1 MKKLFS
7 VFLAA
12 LLLLQ
17 LSLFALADSSKP
29 ADAAQQYSLQVIDNV
44 MQFVKNDKVVR
55 SVSLQNST
63 ISLGKN
69 KQGGI
74 RVTVKDSTGK
84 SRNFTLGSQ
93 TALTVS
99 GELQS
104 LQLNK
109 SLPASASI
117 SLEKGAKVESLKVS
131 AACKVQLQGKVS
143 QLKVTN
149 ANAKVTAEKSA
160 SIGAV
165 STVSANALS
174 GISQAKITISTAG
187 SLSAGRDQ
195 MNDDSRND
203 DSRYDRDDDDDD
215 DDRYDRD
222 EDDDDR
228 FDDDDDDDHHEEL
241 PQEKPEEKPDDKPSV
256 PDSQR
261 YRITRIESKP
271 AEVLFSLNLPTE
283 QPLTKD
289 DIAILCNGS
298 GKDMTIVN
306 VYTKDN
312 QNYTVTTAYYADNE
326 YFLSIQLADGSMI
339 NKTFTVSLLAP
350 QLEQPFVEWS
360 GENSVEITYVSDA
373 AGSLYYLVQP
383 VAAQTRNLWEGQE
396 EPTADQL
403 KAQGTKLEMKV
414 QSNQFTIDKLDASTA
429 YTLYY
434 LAVDNFDRTS
444 QVYTASIPAKTEQPE
459 KSEITITS
467 VEAHTDLSNFGG
479 VHHWFDLTLSEDP
492 QEELTK
498 ENFNISCPVGD
509 TSLGRV
515 QKNSA
520 TEYTL
525 YLKERVIL
533 KDSNDFR
540 FTVTFSDGSTAT
552 KIETLDYSAPIA
564 SAITAT
570 RKSESTVE
578 FTFKLNE
585 PGTVYW
591 KIYNNADAPSSISD
605 ATIEDIIKTGTPIEK
620 VEAGIEY
627 KHLLTDIPAK
637 DVTLYFVPV
646 DRHGNV
652 PKFVETKKISN
663 DFIPEQTEKPEQGE
677 SNIASIIVTDDTHM
691 SSEGPRLFVTFKKAV
706 SSLVDNA
713 DVRIVGKNMTL
724 SGTKQIQVID
734 PSSLDVGIQLMPVVP
749 AGEYTLEIYLDDVLN
764 KATFTIE

>member
-7 VFLAA
+7 VFLAS

-17 LSLFALADSSKP
+17 LSLFALADSSKT
-29 ADAAQQYSLQVIDNV
+29 AAAAQQYSLQVIDNV

-55 SVSLQNST
+55 SVSLQNPT
-63 ISLGKN
+63 INLGKS

-74 RVTVKDSTGK
+74 RVSVKDSTGK

-174 GISQAKITISTAG
+174 GISQAKITVSTAG

-215 DDRYDRD
+215 DD
-222 EDDDDR
+222 
-228 FDDDDDDDHHEEL
+228 DDDHEEQ
-241 PQEKPEEKPDDKPSV
+241 PQEKPDDKPSV

-339 NKTFTVSLLAP
+339 NKTFTTSLLAP
-350 QLEQPFVEWS
+350 QLEQPLVEWS
-360 GENSVEITYVSDA
+360 GENSVQITYVSDA

-383 VAAQTRNLWEGQE
+383 VKAQTRSLWEGQE

-403 KAQGTKLEMKV
+403 KAQGTKLAMKV
-414 QSNQFTIDKLDASTA
+414 QSNQFTIDNLDASTA

-444 QVYTASIPAKTEQPE
+444 QIYTTSIPAKTEQPD

-498 ENFNISCPVGD
+498 ENFNISCPKGD
-509 TSLGRV
+509 TSLGCV

-552 KIETLDYSAPIA
+552 TTKYLDYSAPEISSVSFKRTSETTA
-564 SAITAT
+564 EVSFSADTDGILYWKVLD
-570 RKSESTVE
+570 KSEIPQDTSP
-578 FTFKLNE
+578 KLPE
-585 PGTVYW
+585 
-591 KIYNNADAPSSISD
+591 KI
-605 ATIEDIIKTGTPIEK
+605 IEGGNTMKIKGQTTNVLDLEN
-620 VEAGIEY
+620 
-627 KHLLTDIPAK
+627 LTDETQYFCFVSEDEYGNQMEFYDYEKIPTYVAPEP
-637 DVTLYFVPV
+637 PV
-646 DRHGNV
+646 Q
-652 PKFVETKKISN
+652 
-663 DFIPEQTEKPEQGE
+663 PEPEE
-677 SNIASIIVTDDTHM
+677 SNIASITVTDDTYM
-691 SSEGPRLFVTFKKAV
+691 GSKGPRLSVTYKKEI
-706 SSLVDNA
+706 SSFVDNA
-713 DVRIVGKNMTL
+713 DIVVRGSKQVL
-724 SGTKQIQVID
+724 SGYRQIQIAEARPD
-734 PSSLDVGIQLMPVVP
+734 GIEIQLMPVVQ

>member
-7 VFLAA
+7 VFLAS

-17 LSLFALADSSKP
+17 LSLFALADSSKS
-29 ADAAQQYSLQVIDNV
+29 AAQQYSLQVIDNV

-63 ISLGKN
+63 INLGKS

-74 RVTVKDSTGK
+74 RVSVKDSTGK

-109 SLPASASI
+109 SLPASASV
-117 SLEKGAKVESLKVS
+117 SLEKGAKVESLKVN

-174 GISQAKITISTAG
+174 GISQAKITVSTAG

-203 DSRYDRDDDDDD
+203 D
-215 DDRYDRD
+215 RYDRD
-222 EDDDDR
+222 EGDDDR
-228 FDDDDDDDHHEEL
+228 FDDDDDHEEL
-241 PQEKPEEKPDDKPSV
+241 PQEKPEDKPSV

-261 YRITRIESKP
+261 YRITSIQSKP

-283 QPLTKD
+283 QPLTKEN
-289 DIAILCNGS
+289 IAILCNGS

-350 QLEQPFVEWS
+350 QLEKPFVEWNDDS
-360 GENSVEITYVSDA
+360 SVEITYVSDA

-403 KAQGTKLEMKV
+403 KAKGTKLEMKV
-414 QSNQFTIDKLDASTA
+414 QSNRFTIDNLDARTA

-498 ENFNISCPVGD
+498 ENFNISCPKGD

-540 FTVTFSDGSTAT
+540 FIVTFSDGSTAT
-552 KIETLDYSAPIA
+552 TTKYLDYSAPKI
-564 SAITAT
+564 SSVSFKRTSETTAEVSFSSDT
-570 RKSESTVE
+570 DGILYWKVLDKSEIPQDTSPKKPEVII
-578 FTFKLNE
+578 N
-585 PGTVYW
+585 GGNRV
-591 KIYNNADAPSSISD
+591 
-605 ATIEDIIKTGTPIEK
+605 DIIGQTTNVLELENLTDETQYFCFVSEDEYGNRMEFYDYEK
-620 VEAGIEY
+620 IPAYVAPEPEPEQPENTFQIVSFHVEADDYYVPTGAHY
-627 KHLLTDIPAK
+627 FDITISEGDA
-637 DVTLYFVPV
+637 
-646 DRHGNV
+646 GN
-652 PKFVETKKISN
+652 ISY
-663 DFIPEQTEKPEQGE
+663 
-677 SNIASIIVTDDTHM
+677 DDITIKGMGVILNGHM
-691 SSEGPRLFVTFKKAV
+691 SFCHKYVESERPQRMTFCTSKPLA
-706 SSLVDNA
+706 
-713 DVRIVGKNMTL
+713 
-724 SGTKQIQVID
+724 
-734 PSSLDVGIQLMPVVP
+734 
-749 AGEYTLEIYLDDVLN
+749 AGEYTITINLN
-764 KATFTIE
+764 GKTASKAFTVTE

>member
-7 VFLAA
+7 VFLAS

-17 LSLFALADSSKP
+17 LSLFALADSSKS
-29 ADAAQQYSLQVIDNV
+29 AAAAQQYSLQVIDNV

-55 SVSLQNST
+55 SVSLQNPT
-63 ISLGKN
+63 INLGKS

-74 RVTVKDSTGK
+74 RVSVKDSTGK
-84 SRNFTLGSQ
+84 SRSFTLGSQ

-104 LQLNK
+104 LQLSK
-109 SLPASASI
+109 SLPASASV
-117 SLEKGAKVESLKVS
+117 SLEKGAKVESLKVN

-160 SIGAV
+160 SIGSV

-174 GISQAKITISTAG
+174 GISQAKITVSTAG

-203 DSRYDRDDDDDD
+203 D
-215 DDRYDRD
+215 RYDRD
-222 EDDDDR
+222 EGDDDR
-228 FDDDDDDDHHEEL
+228 FDDDDDHEEL
-241 PQEKPEEKPDDKPSV
+241 PQEKPEDKPSV

-261 YRITRIESKP
+261 YRITSIQSKP

-283 QPLTKD
+283 QPLTKEN
-289 DIAILCNGS
+289 IAILCNGS

-350 QLEQPFVEWS
+350 QLEKPFVEWS

-383 VAAQTRNLWEGQE
+383 VAAQTRNLWEEQE
-396 EPTADQL
+396 EPTVDQL
-403 KAQGTKLEMKV
+403 KAKGTQLEMKV
-414 QSNQFTIDKLDASTA
+414 QSNRFTIDNLDARTA

-444 QVYTASIPAKTEQPE
+444 QIYTASIPAKTEQPE
-459 KSEITITS
+459 KSEITI
-467 VEAHTDLSNFGG
+467 VDMVINSNINIDEVS
-479 VHHWFDLTLSEDP
+479 VHHSFDITLSEAP
-492 QEELTK
+492 QEELTLDQ
-498 ENFNISCPVGD
+498 FSVTCPQESD
-509 TSLGRV
+509 IKLGKLTKR
-515 QKNSA
+515 SD
-520 TEYTL
+520 TEY
-525 YLKERVIL
+525 RVEIAPNRIL
-533 KDSNDFR
+533 KDNNNY
-540 FTVTFSDGSTAT
+540 TLTITFADGSTAS
-552 KIETLDYSAPIA
+552 KKAFLDYSAPEI
-564 SAITAT
+564 S
-570 RKSESTVE
+570 SV
-578 FTFKLNE
+578 KLNRTSE
-585 PGTVYW
+585 TTAEVSFSSDTDGILYW
-591 KIYNNADAPSSISD
+591 KVLNQKEIPQDTSPKLPEKI
-605 ATIEDIIKTGTPIEK
+605 IEGGNQVDIIGQTTNVLEL
-620 VEAGIEY
+620 EN
-627 KHLLTDIPAK
+627 LTDETQYFCFVSEDEYGNRMNFYDYEKIPTYVAPEP
-637 DVTLYFVPV
+637 PV
-646 DRHGNV
+646 Q
-652 PKFVETKKISN
+652 
-663 DFIPEQTEKPEQGE
+663 PEPEE
-677 SNIASIIVTDDTHM
+677 SNIASITVTDDTYM
-691 SSEGPRLFVTFKKAV
+691 GSKGPRLSVTYKKEI
-706 SSLVDNA
+706 SSFVDNA
-713 DVRIVGKNMTL
+713 DIVVRGSKQVL
-724 SGTKQIQVID
+724 SGYRQIQIAEARPD
-734 PSSLDVGIQLMPVVP
+734 GIEIQLMPVVQ

>member
-1 MKKLFS
+1 MRMKKLFS
-7 VFLAA
+7 VFLAS

-17 LSLFALADSSKP
+17 LSLFALADSSKS
-29 ADAAQQYSLQVIDNV
+29 AAAAQQYSLQVIDNV

-55 SVSLQNST
+55 SVSLQNPT
-63 ISLGKN
+63 INLGKS

-74 RVTVKDSTGK
+74 RVSVKDSTGK
-84 SRNFTLGSQ
+84 SRSFTLGSQ

-104 LQLNK
+104 LQLSK

-117 SLEKGAKVESLKVS
+117 SLEKGAKVESLKVN

-174 GISQAKITISTAG
+174 GISQAKITVSTAG

-203 DSRYDRDDDDDD
+203 D
-215 DDRYDRD
+215 RYDRD
-222 EDDDDR
+222 EGDDDR
-228 FDDDDDDDHHEEL
+228 FDDDDDHEEL
-241 PQEKPEEKPDDKPSV
+241 PQEKPEDKPSV

-261 YRITRIESKP
+261 YRITSIQSKP

-283 QPLTKD
+283 QPLTKEN
-289 DIAILCNGS
+289 IAILCNGS

-339 NKTFTVSLLAP
+339 NKTFTTSLLAP
-350 QLEQPFVEWS
+350 QLEKPFVEWNDDS
-360 GENSVEITYVSDA
+360 SVEITYVSDA

-383 VAAQTRNLWEGQE
+383 VAAQTRSLWEGQE

-403 KAQGTKLEMKV
+403 KAQGTKLAMKV
-414 QSNQFTIDKLDASTA
+414 QSNQFTIDNLDARTA

-444 QVYTASIPAKTEQPE
+444 QIYTASIPAKTEQPD

-492 QEELTK
+492 QEELTIS
-498 ENFNISCPVGD
+498 NFNIYCPVGD

-552 KIETLDYSAPIA
+552 TTKYLDYSAPEISSVKLNRTSETTA
-564 SAITAT
+564 EVSFSSDTDGILYWKVLDKSEIPQDTSPKKPEVIINGGNRVDIIGQTTNVLELENLTDETQYFCFVSEDEYGNRMNFYDYEKIPTYVAPEPPVQPEDTFQIVSFHVEADDYYVPTGAHYFDITISEGDAANIRLEHITIKGMGVSLNGDKGFFTKSVDSDNPQRMYFYT
-570 RKSESTVE
+570 RKLLAAGDYTI
-578 FTFKLNE
+578 TINLN
-585 PGTVYW
+585 G
-591 KIYNNADAPSSISD
+591 
-605 ATIEDIIKTGTPIEK
+605 KT
-620 VEAGIEY
+620 AS
-627 KHLLTDIPAK
+627 K
-637 DVTLYFVPV
+637 D
-646 DRHGNV
+646 
-652 PKFVETKKISN
+652 
-663 DFIPEQTEKPEQGE
+663 
-677 SNIASIIVTDDTHM
+677 
-691 SSEGPRLFVTFKKAV
+691 
-706 SSLVDNA
+706 
-713 DVRIVGKNMTL
+713 
-724 SGTKQIQVID
+724 
-734 PSSLDVGIQLMPVVP
+734 
-749 AGEYTLEIYLDDVLN
+749 
-764 KATFTIE
+764 FTIE

>member
-7 VFLAA
+7 VFLAS

-17 LSLFALADSSKP
+17 LSLFALADSSKS
-29 ADAAQQYSLQVIDNV
+29 AAAAQQYSLQVIDNV

-63 ISLGKN
+63 INLGKS

-74 RVTVKDSTGK
+74 RVSVKDSTGK
-84 SRNFTLGSQ
+84 SRSFTLGSQ

-104 LQLNK
+104 LQLSK

-117 SLEKGAKVESLKVS
+117 SLEKGAKVESLKVN

-160 SIGAV
+160 SIGSV
-165 STVSANALS
+165 STVSANAVS
-174 GISQAKITISTAG
+174 GISQAKITVSTAG

-195 MNDDSRND
+195 MNDDSRYEDN
-203 DSRYDRDDDDDD
+203 RYDRDDDEDD
-215 DDRYDRD
+215 DDRYED
-222 EDDDDR
+222 EEQE
-228 FDDDDDDDHHEEL
+228 EEL
-241 PQEKPEEKPDDKPSV
+241 PQEKPEDKPSV

-261 YRITRIESKP
+261 YRITSIQSKP

-339 NKTFTVSLLAP
+339 NKTFTTSLLAP
-350 QLEQPFVEWS
+350 QLEKPFVEWS

-383 VAAQTRNLWEGQE
+383 VAAQTRNLWEEQE

-403 KAQGTKLEMKV
+403 KAKGTQLEMKV
-414 QSNQFTIDKLDASTA
+414 QSNRFTIDELDAGTA

-444 QVYTASIPAKTEQPE
+444 QIYTASIPAKTEQPE
-459 KSEITITS
+459 KSEITI
-467 VEAHTDLSNFGG
+467 VDMVINSNINIDEVS
-479 VHHWFDLTLSEDP
+479 VHHSFDITLSEAP
-492 QEELTK
+492 QEELTLDQ
-498 ENFNISCPVGD
+498 FSVTCPQESD
-509 TSLGRV
+509 IKLGKLTKR
-515 QKNSA
+515 SD
-520 TEYTL
+520 TEY
-525 YLKERVIL
+525 RVEIAPNRIL
-533 KDSNDFR
+533 KDNNNY
-540 FTVTFSDGSTAT
+540 TLTITFADGSTAS
-552 KIETLDYSAPIA
+552 KKAFLDYSAPEI
-564 SAITAT
+564 SSVKLNRTSETTAEVSFSSDT
-570 RKSESTVE
+570 DGILYWKVLDKSEIPQDTSPKKPEVII
-578 FTFKLNE
+578 N
-585 PGTVYW
+585 GGNRV
-591 KIYNNADAPSSISD
+591 
-605 ATIEDIIKTGTPIEK
+605 DIIGQTTNVLELENLTDETQYFCFVSEDEYGNRMEFYDYEK
-620 VEAGIEY
+620 IPAYVAPEPEPEQPENTFQIVSFHVEADDYYVPTGAHY
-627 KHLLTDIPAK
+627 FDITISEGDA
-637 DVTLYFVPV
+637 
-646 DRHGNV
+646 GN
-652 PKFVETKKISN
+652 ISY
-663 DFIPEQTEKPEQGE
+663 
-677 SNIASIIVTDDTHM
+677 DDITIKGMGVILNGHM
-691 SSEGPRLFVTFKKAV
+691 SFCHKYVESERPQRMTFCTSKPLA
-706 SSLVDNA
+706 
-713 DVRIVGKNMTL
+713 
-724 SGTKQIQVID
+724 
-734 PSSLDVGIQLMPVVP
+734 
-749 AGEYTLEIYLDDVLN
+749 AGEYTITINLN
-764 KATFTIE
+764 GKTASKAFTVTE

>member
-7 VFLAA
+7 VFLAS

-17 LSLFALADSSKP
+17 LSLFALADSSKS
-29 ADAAQQYSLQVIDNV
+29 AAAAQQYSLQVIDNV

-63 ISLGKN
+63 INLGKS

-74 RVTVKDSTGK
+74 RVSVKDSTGK
-84 SRNFTLGSQ
+84 SRSFTLGSQ

-104 LQLNK
+104 LQLSK

-117 SLEKGAKVESLKVS
+117 SLEKGAKVESLKVN

-174 GISQAKITISTAG
+174 GISQAKITVSTAG

-195 MNDDSRND
+195 MNDDSRYEDN
-203 DSRYDRDDDDDD
+203 RYDRDDDEDD
-215 DDRYDRD
+215 DDRYED
-222 EDDDDR
+222 EEQE
-228 FDDDDDDDHHEEL
+228 EEL
-241 PQEKPEEKPDDKPSV
+241 PQEKPEDKPSV

-261 YRITRIESKP
+261 YRITSIQSKP

-283 QPLTKD
+283 QPLTKEN
-289 DIAILCNGS
+289 IAILCNGS

-339 NKTFTVSLLAP
+339 NKTFTTSLLAP
-350 QLEQPFVEWS
+350 QLEKPFVEWS

-383 VAAQTRNLWEGQE
+383 VAAQTRNLWEEQE

-403 KAQGTKLEMKV
+403 KAKGTQLEMKV
-414 QSNQFTIDKLDASTA
+414 QSNRFTIDELDAGTA

-444 QVYTASIPAKTEQPE
+444 QIYTASIPAKTEQPE
-459 KSEITITS
+459 KSEITI
-467 VEAHTDLSNFGG
+467 VDMVINSNINIDEVS
-479 VHHWFDLTLSEDP
+479 VHHSFDITLSEAP
-492 QEELTK
+492 QEELTLDQ
-498 ENFNISCPVGD
+498 FSVTCPQESD
-509 TSLGRV
+509 IKLGKLTKR
-515 QKNSA
+515 SD
-520 TEYTL
+520 TEY
-525 YLKERVIL
+525 RVEIAPNRIL
-533 KDSNDFR
+533 KDNNNY
-540 FTVTFSDGSTAT
+540 TLTITFADGSTAS
-552 KIETLDYSAPIA
+552 KKAFLDYSAPEI
-564 SAITAT
+564 SSVKLNRTSETTAEVSFSSDT
-570 RKSESTVE
+570 DGILYWKVLDKSEIPQDTSP
-578 FTFKLNE
+578 KE
-585 PGTVYW
+585 PEVIINGGNRV
-591 KIYNNADAPSSISD
+591 
-605 ATIEDIIKTGTPIEK
+605 DIIGQTTNVLEL
-620 VEAGIEY
+620 EN
-627 KHLLTDIPAK
+627 LTDETQYFCFVSEDEYGNRMNFYDYEKIPTYVAPEPPVQPEESLIESITVSRDGYYLGK
-637 DVTLYFVPV
+637 DGHQLTVTTKEPINMSNYNTSIHGKGIVIQGYQNLGVSSN
-646 DRHGNV
+646 DGGNV
-652 PKFVETKKISN
+652 YTV
-663 DFIPEQTEKPEQGE
+663 D
-677 SNIASIIVTDDTHM
+677 IARYLTPGD
-691 SSEGPRLFVTFKKAV
+691 
-706 SSLVDNA
+706 
-713 DVRIVGKNMTL
+713 
-724 SGTKQIQVID
+724 
-734 PSSLDVGIQLMPVVP
+734 
-749 AGEYTLEIYLDDVLN
+749 YTLKVNIDGKIIE
-764 KATFTIE
+764 APFTVIE

>member
-7 VFLAA
+7 VFLAS

-17 LSLFALADSSKP
+17 LSLFALADSSKS
-29 ADAAQQYSLQVIDNV
+29 AAAAQQYSLQVIDNV

-55 SVSLQNST
+55 SVSLQNPT
-63 ISLGKN
+63 INLGKS

-74 RVTVKDSTGK
+74 RVSVKDSTGK
-84 SRNFTLGSQ
+84 SRSFTLGSQ

-104 LQLNK
+104 LQLSK
-109 SLPASASI
+109 SLPASVSI
-117 SLEKGAKVESLKVS
+117 SLEKGAKVESLKVN

-174 GISQAKITISTAG
+174 GISQAKITVSTAG

-203 DSRYDRDDDDDD
+203 D
-215 DDRYDRD
+215 RYDRD
-222 EDDDDR
+222 EGDDDR
-228 FDDDDDDDHHEEL
+228 FDDDDDDDHEEL
-241 PQEKPEEKPDDKPSV
+241 PQEKPEDKPSV

-312 QNYTVTTAYYADNE
+312 RNYTVTTAYYADNE

-339 NKTFTVSLLAP
+339 NKTFTTSLLAP
-350 QLEQPFVEWS
+350 QLEKPFVEWS
-360 GENSVEITYVSDA
+360 GENSVEITYVSSA

-383 VAAQTRNLWEGQE
+383 VAAQTRNLWEEQE
-396 EPTADQL
+396 EPTVDQL
-403 KAQGTKLEMKV
+403 KAKGTQLEMKV
-414 QSNQFTIDKLDASTA
+414 QSNRFTIDELDARTA

-444 QVYTASIPAKTEQPE
+444 QIYTASIPAKTEQPE

-498 ENFNISCPVGD
+498 ENFNISCPKGD

-540 FTVTFSDGSTAT
+540 FTVTFSDSSTAT
-552 KIETLDYSAPIA
+552 TTKYLDYSAPEI
-564 SAITAT
+564 SSVNFNRTSETTAEVSFSSDT
-570 RKSESTVE
+570 DGILYWKVLDKSEIPQDTSPKKPEVII
-578 FTFKLNE
+578 N
-585 PGTVYW
+585 GGNRV
-591 KIYNNADAPSSISD
+591 
-605 ATIEDIIKTGTPIEK
+605 DIIGQTTNVLEL
-620 VEAGIEY
+620 EN
-627 KHLLTDIPAK
+627 LTDETQYFCFVSEDEYGNRMEFYDYEKIPTYVAPEP
-637 DVTLYFVPV
+637 PV
-646 DRHGNV
+646 Q
-652 PKFVETKKISN
+652 
-663 DFIPEQTEKPEQGE
+663 PEPEE
-677 SNIASIIVTDDTHM
+677 SNIASITVTDDTYM
-691 SSEGPRLFVTFKKAV
+691 GSKGPRLSVTYKKEI
-706 SSLVDNA
+706 SSFVDNA
-713 DVRIVGKNMTL
+713 DIVVRGSKQVL
-724 SGTKQIQVID
+724 SGYRQIQIAEARPD
-734 PSSLDVGIQLMPVVP
+734 GIEIQLMPVVQ

>member
-7 VFLAA
+7 VFLAS

-17 LSLFALADSSKP
+17 LSLFALADSSKS
-29 ADAAQQYSLQVIDNV
+29 AAAAQQYSLQVIDNV

-55 SVSLQNST
+55 SVSLQNPT
-63 ISLGKN
+63 INLGKS

-74 RVTVKDSTGK
+74 RVSVKDSTGK
-84 SRNFTLGSQ
+84 SRSFTLGSQ

-99 GELQS
+99 GELQG
-104 LQLNK
+104 LQLSK

-117 SLEKGAKVESLKVS
+117 SLEKGAKVESLKVN

-160 SIGAV
+160 SIGSV

-174 GISQAKITISTAG
+174 GISQAKITVSTAG

-195 MNDDSRND
+195 MNDDSR
-203 DSRYDRDDDDDD
+203 YE
-215 DDRYDRD
+215 DDRYED
-222 EDDDDR
+222 EEQE
-228 FDDDDDDDHHEEL
+228 EEL
-241 PQEKPEEKPDDKPSV
+241 PQEKPEDKPSV

-261 YRITRIESKP
+261 YRITSIQSKP

-312 QNYTVTTAYYADNE
+312 RNYTVTTAYYADNE

-350 QLEQPFVEWS
+350 QLEKPFVEWNDDS
-360 GENSVEITYVSDA
+360 SVEITYVSDA

-403 KAQGTKLEMKV
+403 KAQGTKLAMKV
-414 QSNQFTIDKLDASTA
+414 QSNQFTIDNLDARTA

-444 QVYTASIPAKTEQPE
+444 QIYTASIPAKTEQPE

-498 ENFNISCPVGD
+498 ENFNISCPKGD

-552 KIETLDYSAPIA
+552 TTKYLDYSAPKISSVSFKRTSETTAEA
-564 SAITAT
+564 SFSSDTDGILYWKVLD
-570 RKSESTVE
+570 KSEIPQDTSPKKPETIINGGNIKKIQGQTTNVLELENLTDETQYFCFVSEDEYGNRME
-578 FTFKLNE
+578 FYDYEKIPAYVAPEPEPEQPENTFQI
-585 PGTVYW
+585 V
-591 KIYNNADAPSSISD
+591 SFH
-605 ATIEDIIKTGTPIEK
+605 
-620 VEAGIEY
+620 VEADDYYVPTGAHY
-627 KHLLTDIPAK
+627 FDITISEGDA
-637 DVTLYFVPV
+637 
-646 DRHGNV
+646 GN
-652 PKFVETKKISN
+652 ISY
-663 DFIPEQTEKPEQGE
+663 
-677 SNIASIIVTDDTHM
+677 DDITIKGMGVILNGHM
-691 SSEGPRLFVTFKKAV
+691 SFCHKYVESERPQRMTFCTSKPLA
-706 SSLVDNA
+706 
-713 DVRIVGKNMTL
+713 
-724 SGTKQIQVID
+724 
-734 PSSLDVGIQLMPVVP
+734 
-749 AGEYTLEIYLDDVLN
+749 AGEYTITINLN
-764 KATFTIE
+764 GKTASKAFTVTE

>member
-7 VFLAA
+7 VFLAS

-17 LSLFALADSSKP
+17 LSLFALADSSKS
-29 ADAAQQYSLQVIDNV
+29 AAAAQQYSLQVIDNV

-63 ISLGKN
+63 INLGKS

-74 RVTVKDSTGK
+74 RVSVKDSTGK
-84 SRNFTLGSQ
+84 SRSFTLGSQ

-174 GISQAKITISTAG
+174 GISQAKITISAAG

-195 MNDDSRND
+195 MNDDSRYD
-203 DSRYDRDDDDDD
+203 DDRYDRDDDEDDD

-222 EDDDDR
+222 EDDDD
-228 FDDDDDDDHHEEL
+228 DDHEEL
-241 PQEKPEEKPDDKPSV
+241 PQEKPEEKPEDKPSV

-283 QPLTKD
+283 QPLTKEN
-289 DIAILCNGS
+289 IAILCNGS

-339 NKTFTVSLLAP
+339 NKTFTTSLLAP

-383 VAAQTRNLWEGQE
+383 DAAQTRNLWEGQE

-403 KAQGTKLEMKV
+403 KAKGTKLEMKV
-414 QSNQFTIDKLDASTA
+414 QSNQFTIDNLDARTA

-444 QVYTASIPAKTEQPE
+444 QIYTASIPAKTEQPE
-459 KSEITITS
+459 KSEITI
-467 VEAHTDLSNFGG
+467 VDMVINSNTNPDEVS
-479 VHHWFDLTLSEDP
+479 VHHSFDITLSEAP
-492 QEELTK
+492 QEELTLDQ
-498 ENFNISCPVGD
+498 FSVTCPQESD
-509 TSLGRV
+509 IKLGKLTKR
-515 QKNSA
+515 SG
-520 TEYTL
+520 TEY
-525 YLKERVIL
+525 RVEIAPNRIL
-533 KDSNDFR
+533 KDNN
-540 FTVTFSDGSTAT
+540 TYTLTITFADGSTAS
-552 KIETLDYSAPIA
+552 KKAFLDYSAPKISSVSFNRTSETTA
-564 SAITAT
+564 EVSFSADTDGI
-570 RKSESTVE
+570 
-578 FTFKLNE
+578 L
-585 PGTVYW
+585 YW
-591 KIYNNADAPSSISD
+591 KVLNQSEIPQDTSPKKPEVIINGGNRV
-605 ATIEDIIKTGTPIEK
+605 DIIGQTTNVLKLENLTAETQYFCFVSEDEHGNRMNFYDYEK
-620 VEAGIEY
+620 IPTYVAPEPPVQPEDTFQIVSFHVEADDYYVPTGAHY
-627 KHLLTDIPAK
+627 FDI
-637 DVTLYFVPV
+637 T
-646 DRHGNV
+646 
-652 PKFVETKKISN
+652 I
-663 DFIPEQTEKPEQGE
+663 
-677 SNIASIIVTDDTHM
+677 
-691 SSEGPRLFVTFKKAV
+691 SEGDAAIISYDDITIKGMGVILNGKMSFCHKYVESERPQRMTFCTSKPLAAGDYTITIN
-706 SSLVDNA
+706 LN
-713 DVRIVGKNMTL
+713 GKTA
-724 SGTKQIQVID
+724 SKD
-734 PSSLDVGIQLMPVVP
+734 
-749 AGEYTLEIYLDDVLN
+749 
-764 KATFTIE
+764 FTIE

>member
-7 VFLAA
+7 VFLAS

-17 LSLFALADSSKP
+17 LSLFALADSSKS
-29 ADAAQQYSLQVIDNV
+29 AAAAQQYSLQVIDNV

-63 ISLGKN
+63 INLGKS

-74 RVTVKDSTGK
+74 RVSVKDSTGK
-84 SRNFTLGSQ
+84 SRSFTLGSQ

-104 LQLNK
+104 LQLSK
-109 SLPASASI
+109 SLPASASV
-117 SLEKGAKVESLKVS
+117 SLEKGAKVESLKVN

-174 GISQAKITISTAG
+174 GISQAKITVSTAG

-195 MNDDSRND
+195 MNDDSRYEDN
-203 DSRYDRDDDDDD
+203 RYDRDDDEDD
-215 DDRYDRD
+215 DDRYED
-222 EDDDDR
+222 EEQE
-228 FDDDDDDDHHEEL
+228 EEL
-241 PQEKPEEKPDDKPSV
+241 PQEKPEDKPSV

-261 YRITRIESKP
+261 YRITSIQSKP

-350 QLEQPFVEWS
+350 QLEKPFVEWS

-383 VAAQTRNLWEGQE
+383 VAAQTRNLWEEQE

-403 KAQGTKLEMKV
+403 KAKGTQLEMKV
-414 QSNQFTIDKLDASTA
+414 QSNRFTIDELDARTA

-444 QVYTASIPAKTEQPE
+444 QIYTASIPAKTEQPE
-459 KSEITITS
+459 KSEITI
-467 VEAHTDLSNFGG
+467 VDMVINSNINIDEVS
-479 VHHWFDLTLSEDP
+479 VHHSFDITLSEAP
-492 QEELTK
+492 QEELTLDQ
-498 ENFNISCPVGD
+498 FSVTCPQESD
-509 TSLGRV
+509 IKLGKLTKR
-515 QKNSA
+515 SD
-520 TEYTL
+520 TEY
-525 YLKERVIL
+525 RVEVAPYTIL
-533 KDSNDFR
+533 KDNN
-540 FTVTFSDGSTAT
+540 TYTLTITFADGSTAS
-552 KIETLDYSAPIA
+552 KKAFLDYSAPEISSVKLNRTSETTA
-564 SAITAT
+564 EVSFFSDTDGILYWKVLDKSEIPQDTSPKLPEKIIEGGNRVDIIGQTTNVLELENLTDETQYFCFVSEDEYGNRMNFYDYEKIPTYVAPEPPVQPEDTFQIVSFHVEADDYYVPTGAHYFDITISEGDAANIRLEHITIKGMGVSLNGDKGFFTKSVDSDNPQRMYFYT
-570 RKSESTVE
+570 RKLLAAGDYTI
-578 FTFKLNE
+578 TINLN
-585 PGTVYW
+585 G
-591 KIYNNADAPSSISD
+591 
-605 ATIEDIIKTGTPIEK
+605 KT
-620 VEAGIEY
+620 AS
-627 KHLLTDIPAK
+627 K
-637 DVTLYFVPV
+637 D
-646 DRHGNV
+646 
-652 PKFVETKKISN
+652 
-663 DFIPEQTEKPEQGE
+663 
-677 SNIASIIVTDDTHM
+677 
-691 SSEGPRLFVTFKKAV
+691 
-706 SSLVDNA
+706 
-713 DVRIVGKNMTL
+713 
-724 SGTKQIQVID
+724 
-734 PSSLDVGIQLMPVVP
+734 
-749 AGEYTLEIYLDDVLN
+749 
-764 KATFTIE
+764 FTIE

>member
-7 VFLAA
+7 VFLAS

-17 LSLFALADSSKP
+17 LSLFALADSSKS
-29 ADAAQQYSLQVIDNV
+29 AAAAQQYSLQVIDNV

-55 SVSLQNST
+55 SVSLQNPT
-63 ISLGKN
+63 INLGKS

-74 RVTVKDSTGK
+74 RVSVKDSTGK
-84 SRNFTLGSQ
+84 SRSFTLGSQ

-99 GELQS
+99 GELQG
-104 LQLNK
+104 LQLSK

-117 SLEKGAKVESLKVS
+117 SLEKGAKVESLKVN

-160 SIGAV
+160 SIGSV

-174 GISQAKITISTAG
+174 GISQAKITVSTAG

-203 DSRYDRDDDDDD
+203 D
-215 DDRYDRD
+215 RYDRD
-222 EDDDDR
+222 EGDDDR
-228 FDDDDDDDHHEEL
+228 FDDDDDDDHEEL
-241 PQEKPEEKPDDKPSV
+241 PQEKPEDKPSV

-261 YRITRIESKP
+261 YRITSIQSKP

-339 NKTFTVSLLAP
+339 NKTFTTSLLAP
-350 QLEQPFVEWS
+350 QLEKPFVEWNDDS
-360 GENSVEITYVSDA
+360 SVEITYVSDA

-383 VAAQTRNLWEGQE
+383 VAAQTRNLWEEQE

-403 KAQGTKLEMKV
+403 KAKGTKLEMKV
-414 QSNQFTIDKLDASTA
+414 QSNRFTIDNLDARTA

-444 QVYTASIPAKTEQPE
+444 QIYTASIPAKTEQPD

-498 ENFNISCPVGD
+498 ENFNISCPKGD

-552 KIETLDYSAPIA
+552 TTKYLDYSAPKISSVSFKRTSETTAEVSFSSDTDGILYWKVLDKSEIPQDTSPKKPEVIINGGNRVDIIGQTTNVLELENLTDETQYFCFVSEDEYGNRMEFYDYEKIPTYVAPEPEPEQPENTFQIA
-564 SAITAT
+564 SLRVEKDRHFALGEVHYLYLSFDEEGIAGKIELSNITIKGMGVSLNGSDSFDDRHHSSITPNQMYFCT
-570 RKSESTVE
+570 RKPLAAGNYTI
-578 FTFKLNE
+578 TINLN
-585 PGTVYW
+585 G
-591 KIYNNADAPSSISD
+591 
-605 ATIEDIIKTGTPIEK
+605 KT
-620 VEAGIEY
+620 AS
-627 KHLLTDIPAK
+627 K
-637 DVTLYFVPV
+637 D
-646 DRHGNV
+646 
-652 PKFVETKKISN
+652 
-663 DFIPEQTEKPEQGE
+663 
-677 SNIASIIVTDDTHM
+677 
-691 SSEGPRLFVTFKKAV
+691 
-706 SSLVDNA
+706 
-713 DVRIVGKNMTL
+713 
-724 SGTKQIQVID
+724 
-734 PSSLDVGIQLMPVVP
+734 
-749 AGEYTLEIYLDDVLN
+749 
-764 KATFTIE
+764 FTIE

>member
-7 VFLAA
+7 VFLAS

-17 LSLFALADSSKP
+17 LSLFALADSSKS
-29 ADAAQQYSLQVIDNV
+29 AAAAQQYSLQVIDNV

-55 SVSLQNST
+55 SVSLQNPT
-63 ISLGKN
+63 INLGKS

-74 RVTVKDSTGK
+74 RVSVKDSTGK
-84 SRNFTLGSQ
+84 SRSFTLGSQ

-117 SLEKGAKVESLKVS
+117 SLEKGAKVESLKVN

-174 GISQAKITISTAG
+174 GISQAKITVSTAG

-203 DSRYDRDDDDDD
+203 D
-215 DDRYDRD
+215 RYDRD
-222 EDDDDR
+222 EGDDDR
-228 FDDDDDDDHHEEL
+228 FDDDDDHEEL
-241 PQEKPEEKPDDKPSV
+241 PQEKPDDKPSV

-261 YRITRIESKP
+261 YRITSIQSKP

-312 QNYTVTTAYYADNE
+312 RNYTVTTAYYADNE

-339 NKTFTVSLLAP
+339 NKTFTTSLLAP
-350 QLEQPFVEWS
+350 QLEKPFVEWNDDS
-360 GENSVEITYVSDA
+360 SVEITYVSSA

-383 VAAQTRNLWEGQE
+383 VAAQTRNLWEEQE
-396 EPTADQL
+396 EPTVDQL
-403 KAQGTKLEMKV
+403 KAKGTKLEMKV
-414 QSNQFTIDKLDASTA
+414 QSNRFTIDNLDARTA

-498 ENFNISCPVGD
+498 ENFNISCPKGD

-552 KIETLDYSAPIA
+552 TTKYLDYSAPKI
-564 SAITAT
+564 SSVSFKRTSETTAEVPFSSDT
-570 RKSESTVE
+570 DGILYWKVLDKSEIPQDTSPKKPEVII
-578 FTFKLNE
+578 N
-585 PGTVYW
+585 GGNRV
-591 KIYNNADAPSSISD
+591 
-605 ATIEDIIKTGTPIEK
+605 DIIGQTTNVLELENLTDETQYFCFVSEDEYGNRMEFYDYEK
-620 VEAGIEY
+620 IPAYVAPEPEPEQPENTFQIVSFHVEADDYYVPTGAHY
-627 KHLLTDIPAK
+627 FDITISEGDA
-637 DVTLYFVPV
+637 
-646 DRHGNV
+646 GN
-652 PKFVETKKISN
+652 ISY
-663 DFIPEQTEKPEQGE
+663 
-677 SNIASIIVTDDTHM
+677 DDITIKGMGVILNGHM
-691 SSEGPRLFVTFKKAV
+691 SFCHKYVESERPQRMTFCTSKPLA
-706 SSLVDNA
+706 
-713 DVRIVGKNMTL
+713 
-724 SGTKQIQVID
+724 
-734 PSSLDVGIQLMPVVP
+734 
-749 AGEYTLEIYLDDVLN
+749 AGEYTITINLN
-764 KATFTIE
+764 GKTASKAFTVTE

>member
-7 VFLAA
+7 VFLAS

-17 LSLFALADSSKP
+17 LSLFALADSSKS
-29 ADAAQQYSLQVIDNV
+29 AAAAQQYSLQVIDNV

-63 ISLGKN
+63 INLGKS

-74 RVTVKDSTGK
+74 RVSVKDSTGK
-84 SRNFTLGSQ
+84 SRSFTLGSQ

-104 LQLNK
+104 LQLSK
-109 SLPASASI
+109 SLPASASV
-117 SLEKGAKVESLKVS
+117 SLEKGAKVESLKVN

-160 SIGAV
+160 SIGSV
-165 STVSANALS
+165 STVSANAVS
-174 GISQAKITISTAG
+174 GISQAKITVSTAG

-195 MNDDSRND
+195 MNDDSRYED
-203 DSRYDRDDDDDD
+203 DRYDRDDDEDD
-215 DDRYDRD
+215 DDRYED
-222 EDDDDR
+222 EEQE
-228 FDDDDDDDHHEEL
+228 EEL
-241 PQEKPEEKPDDKPSV
+241 PDDKPSV

-261 YRITRIESKP
+261 YRITSIQSKP

-283 QPLTKD
+283 QPLTKEN
-289 DIAILCNGS
+289 IKILCNGS

-339 NKTFTVSLLAP
+339 NKTFTTSLLAP
-350 QLEQPFVEWS
+350 QLEKPFVEWS

-383 VAAQTRNLWEGQE
+383 VAAQTRNLWEEQE

-403 KAQGTKLEMKV
+403 KAKGTQLEMKV
-414 QSNQFTIDKLDASTA
+414 QSNRFTIDNLDAGTA

-459 KSEITITS
+459 KSEITIVDMVINS
-467 VEAHTDLSNFGG
+467 NINTDEVS
-479 VHHWFDLTLSEDP
+479 VHHSFDITLSEAP
-492 QEELTK
+492 QEELTLDQ
-498 ENFNISCPVGD
+498 FFVTCPLGD
-509 TSLGRV
+509 IELGKLTKR
-515 QKNSA
+515 SD
-520 TEYTL
+520 TEY
-525 YLKERVIL
+525 RVEIAPNRIL
-533 KDSNDFR
+533 KDNNNY
-540 FTVTFSDGSTAT
+540 TLTITFADGSTAS
-552 KIETLDYSAPIA
+552 KKAFLDYSAPEIN
-564 SAITAT
+564 S
-570 RKSESTVE
+570 V
-578 FTFKLNE
+578 KLNRTSE
-585 PGTVYW
+585 TTAEVSFFSDTDGILYW
-591 KIYNNADAPSSISD
+591 KVLNQKEIPQDTSPKEPEVIINGGNRV
-605 ATIEDIIKTGTPIEK
+605 DIIGQTTNVLEL
-620 VEAGIEY
+620 EN
-627 KHLLTDIPAK
+627 LTDETQYFCFVSEDEYGNRMNFYDYEKIPTYVAPEP
-637 DVTLYFVPV
+637 PV
-646 DRHGNV
+646 Q
-652 PKFVETKKISN
+652 
-663 DFIPEQTEKPEQGE
+663 PEPEE
-677 SNIASIIVTDDTHM
+677 SNIASITVTDDTYM
-691 SSEGPRLFVTFKKAV
+691 GSKGPRLSVIYKKEI
-706 SSLVDNA
+706 SSFVDNA
-713 DVRIVGKNMTL
+713 DIVVRGSKQVL
-724 SGTKQIQVID
+724 SGYRQIQIAEARPD
-734 PSSLDVGIQLMPVVP
+734 GIEIQLMPVVQ

>member
-7 VFLAA
+7 VFLAS

-17 LSLFALADSSKP
+17 LSLFALADSSKS
-29 ADAAQQYSLQVIDNV
+29 AAAAQQYSLQVIDNV

-63 ISLGKN
+63 INLGKS

-74 RVTVKDSTGK
+74 RVSVKDSTGK
-84 SRNFTLGSQ
+84 SRSFTLGSQ

-104 LQLNK
+104 LQLSK
-109 SLPASASI
+109 SLPASASV
-117 SLEKGAKVESLKVS
+117 SLEKGAKVESLKVN

-160 SIGAV
+160 SIGSV
-165 STVSANALS
+165 STVSANAVS
-174 GISQAKITISTAG
+174 GISQAKITVSTAG

-195 MNDDSRND
+195 MNDDSRYEDN
-203 DSRYDRDDDDDD
+203 RYDRDDDEDD
-215 DDRYDRD
+215 DDRYED
-222 EDDDDR
+222 EEQE
-228 FDDDDDDDHHEEL
+228 EEL
-241 PQEKPEEKPDDKPSV
+241 PQEKPEDKPSV

-261 YRITRIESKP
+261 YRITSIQSKP

-283 QPLTKD
+283 QPLTKEN
-289 DIAILCNGS
+289 IKILCNGS

-350 QLEQPFVEWS
+350 QLEKPFVEWS

-383 VAAQTRNLWEGQE
+383 VAAQTRNLWEEQE

-403 KAQGTKLEMKV
+403 KAKGTQLEMKV
-414 QSNQFTIDKLDASTA
+414 QSNRFTIDELDAGTA

-444 QVYTASIPAKTEQPE
+444 QIYTASIPAKTEQPE
-459 KSEITITS
+459 KSEITI
-467 VEAHTDLSNFGG
+467 VDMVINSNINIDEVS
-479 VHHWFDLTLSEDP
+479 VHHSFDITLSEAP
-492 QEELTK
+492 QEELTLDQ
-498 ENFNISCPVGD
+498 FSVTCPQESD
-509 TSLGRV
+509 IKLGKLTKR
-515 QKNSA
+515 SD
-520 TEYTL
+520 TEY
-525 YLKERVIL
+525 RVEIAPNRIL
-533 KDSNDFR
+533 KDNNNY
-540 FTVTFSDGSTAT
+540 TLTITFADGSTAS
-552 KIETLDYSAPIA
+552 KKAFLDYSAPEI
-564 SAITAT
+564 SSVKLNRTSETTAEVSFSSDT
-570 RKSESTVE
+570 DGILYWKVLDKSEIPQDTSP
-578 FTFKLNE
+578 KE
-585 PGTVYW
+585 PEVIINGGNRV
-591 KIYNNADAPSSISD
+591 
-605 ATIEDIIKTGTPIEK
+605 DIIGQTTNVLEL
-620 VEAGIEY
+620 EN
-627 KHLLTDIPAK
+627 LTDETQYFCFVSEDEYGNRMNFYDYEKIPTYVAPEP
-637 DVTLYFVPV
+637 PV
-646 DRHGNV
+646 Q
-652 PKFVETKKISN
+652 
-663 DFIPEQTEKPEQGE
+663 PEPEE
-677 SNIASIIVTDDTHM
+677 SNIASITVTDDTYM
-691 SSEGPRLFVTFKKAV
+691 GSKGPRLSVTYKKEI
-706 SSLVDNA
+706 SSFVDNA
-713 DVRIVGKNMTL
+713 DIVVRGSKQVL
-724 SGTKQIQVID
+724 SGYRQIQIAEARPD
-734 PSSLDVGIQLMPVVP
+734 GIEIQLMPVVQ